1 MLKML
6 KEYSILYVEDEPEVQ
21 RNIQE
26 YLESYFKT
34 VYVTSDGRSARELY
48 LSFHPDVLL
57 LDINLP
63 YLDGLSLAQEI
74 RRHDHNVKIVMLTA
88 YTDKE
93 KLLQATELKLTKYLI
108 KPVTPKEF
116 KEVME
121 LICRELMQHSS
132 RFLHLCEHYIW
143 DKTLET
149 LSVDGS
155 VIKLSEK
162 EHRLLKLFIS
172 RQQKNVSF
180 EEIII
185 TVWDNGYEH
194 DISIDSVKNQ
204 VSHLRKKLPGL
215 CIESVYGQGYF
226 LK

>member
-1 MLKML
+1 MLRML

-34 VYVTSDGRSARELY
+34 VYVTSDGRSAHELY
-48 LSFHPDVLL
+48 LACHPDVLL

-63 YLDGLSLAQEI
+63 YLDGLSLAQKI
-74 RRHDHNVKIVMLTA
+74 RRHDQDVKIVMLTA
-88 YTDKE
+88 YTDND

-116 KEVME
+116 KEVMK
-121 LICRELMQHSS
+121 LLCRELMQYSS
-132 RFLHLCEHYIW
+132 RFLHLCEYYVW
-143 DKTLET
+143 DKTFEM
-149 LSVDGS
+149 LSVEGN
-155 VIKLSEK
+155 VIKLSDK

-172 RQQKNVSF
+172 KQRKNISF
-180 EEIII
+180 EEIIV
-185 TVWDNGYEH
+185 TLWDNGYEH
-194 DISIDSVKNQ
+194 HVSIESVKNQ
-204 VSHLRKKLPGL
+204 VSHLRKKLPKL
-215 CIESVYGQGYF
+215 CIENVYGQGYI

>member
-1 MLKML
+1 MLRML

-48 LSFHPDVLL
+48 LACHPDVLL

-63 YLDGLSLAQEI
+63 YLDGLSLAKEI
-74 RRHDHNVKIVMLTA
+74 RQDDQHIKIVILTA
-88 YTDKE
+88 YMDNK

-116 KEVME
+116 KEVMK
-121 LICRELMQHSS
+121 LLCHELMQYSS
-132 RFLHLCEHYIW
+132 RFLHLCEYYVW
-143 DKTLET
+143 DKTFEM
-149 LSVDGS
+149 LSVEGN
-155 VIKLSEK
+155 VIKLSDK

-172 RQQKNVSF
+172 KQRKNVSF
-180 EEIII
+180 EEIIV
-185 TVWDNGYEH
+185 TLWDNGYEH
-194 DISIDSVKNQ
+194 DVSIDSVKNQ
-204 VSHLRKKLPGL
+204 VSHLRKKLPKL
-215 CIESVYGQGYF
+215 CIESVYGQGYI